1 MPSGQILKSNVL
13 HGEPCSD
20 NASAL
25 ISSNKWFFFRD
36 LFSLFIECSESGLC
50 GASTFIFY
58 LFSPLCWS
66 WFVLILVF
74 FPLCFITSWADLWY
88 SNYFQCFENHLIHAD
103 LCLMK
108 NLTLSYVTLP
118 SIQISTPGGHQY
130 SEETP
135 PFPSLSFPPSSPP
148 RYLHELELG
157 RKEEVS
163 LAKLF
168 SLSWCHSGSLGMAG
182 RKEVVH
188 WEMYNNQYF
197 EKCVCVL
204 QP

>member
-1 MPSGQILKSNVL
+1 MVFLPRLIQLVYWVL
-13 HGEPCSD
+13 WIGFVRG
-20 NASAL
+20 
-25 ISSNKWFFFRD
+25 KYFYF
-36 LFSLFIECSESGLC
+36 LFV
-50 GASTFIFY
+50 
-58 LFSPLCWS
+58 FS
-66 WFVLILVF
+66 FMLILICTHSSF

-118 SIQISTPGGHQY
+118 CIQISTPGGHQY

-148 RYLHELELG
+148 RFLHELELG

-182 RKEVVH
+182 REEVVH
-188 WEMYNNQYF
+188 WEMYSNQYF